1 MRPSARTRCCRG
13 SGRAAPGTCR
23 GRSNCNS
30 RSNSNSKSWQPPV
43 GWRGGSGCGGR
54 RKSPDRPSR
63 WRLCVRALAKQ
74 CFAIKAPS
82 PMEARSRHPWRS
94 RPRNRTHPAF
104 DNSSLLLVGVDLGRH
119 GRSTPCVDALRSFD
133 QLSKY
138 SISME
143 IHPRMAWIYQTPGN
157 CRRRGGVG
165 LRGVRGMDAAAKPTR
180 TYLRRPRHPTPPRHP
195 TERPLLPLLLR
206 LPASGRH
213 YHGCR
218 AQPGRN
224 PEPLLCRL
232 GRCARGDARC
242 TP

>member
-1 MRPSARTRCCRG
+1 MCSMRPSARTRCCRG

-30 RSNSNSKSWQPPV
+30 RSNSNSKSWPPV

-104 DNSSLLLVGVDLGRH
+104 DNSPLLLVGVDLGRH
-119 GRSTPCVDALRSFD
+119 VDPRHAWMLFD
-133 QLSKY
+133 HL
-138 SISME
+138 I
-143 IHPRMAWIYQTPGN
+143 N
-157 CRRRGGVG
+157 CRNIRFRWKFIHAWRGSTRHRGIVEGGAVSDCGVSAAWMPRPSPQG
-165 LRGVRGMDAAAKPTR
+165 WVYGVPAIRH
-180 TYLRRPRHPTPPRHP
+180 RPAIPR
-195 TERPLLPLLLR
+195 
-206 LPASGRH
+206 
-213 YHGCR
+213 
-218 AQPGRN
+218 N
-224 PEPLLCRL
+224 
-232 GRCARGDARC
+232 ARC
-242 TP
+242 CCCCCCC